1 MDMNYSSAEQ
11 ESSPWKAIMTKKPVS
26 DSVIPKHR
34 KTIQALGLKKINSFN
49 IHEDNDAIRGMVE
62 QVKHLVKV
70 EEVNA

>member
-1 MDMNYSSAEQ
+1 MAKLKVTLVRST
-11 ESSPWKAIMTKKPVS
+11 IG
-26 DSVIPKHR
+26 VIPKHR